1 MDNDKSIKT
10 LTRSKLRPFRYHPYK
25 VKEDEDMAN
34 LVNSIKEEGVISPII
49 VRKVG
54 KDLEKINEKYI
65 YQNTCFENK
74 LIKYTMLGK
83 KKELFLRNCK
93 IEATSPLYIKERIVF
108 HNCIFDNVKISKC
121 NFKNVVFY
129 NCRFNNSII
138 VNSILAN
145 SYFIN
150 CKGIETVDFMEN
162 NMQGVSVIGSKVN
175 LNELVEK
182 QNRFEDILIQEEML
196 EVQHGNVAVLE
207 EKKEDDQEMKEENE
221 RQIIKNEIYSS
232 QELSQDFLNNKLFL

>member
-93 IEATSPLYIKERIVF
+93 IEATSLSSLDIKERIVF
-108 HNCIFDNVKISKC
+108 HIASEGCAADQV
-121 NFKNVVFY
+121 
-129 NCRFNNSII
+129 
-138 VNSILAN
+138 
-145 SYFIN
+145 
-150 CKGIETVDFMEN
+150 GME
-162 NMQGVSVIGSKVN
+162 
-175 LNELVEK
+175 
-182 QNRFEDILIQEEML
+182 
-196 EVQHGNVAVLE
+196 
-207 EKKEDDQEMKEENE
+207 
-221 RQIIKNEIYSS
+221 
-232 QELSQDFLNNKLFL
+232 